1 MKRLLTLMFVV
12 TVLTACSN
20 PNKQP
25 EEEKAVHQTKTTSNQ
40 KEKKIKTH
48 KLTDKDKRFI
58 QLIKDGE
65 YDKVIKETSDL
76 RDVFEKDYYFIAS
89 VYKKEKELKET
100 HSGTYDDYSYMSAML
115 DKVVYMDSHDVLQV
129 QQFKKM
135 NNKRMESAK
144 KEQDIVK
151 EAERKEEEKNE
162 KLDAMN
168 ERTANP
174 KEVSIGMTTEEVL
187 TEGWGRPIDINT
199 TVTSNGKREQWV
211 YKGNKYLYFEDGV
224 LTSIQY

>member
-58 QLIKDGE
+58 RLIKDGE

-76 RDVFEKDYYFIAS
+76 RNVFEKDYYFIAS

-115 DKVVYMDSHDVLQV
+115 DKVVYVENHNDLKIE
-129 QQFKKM
+129 QFKEM
-135 NNKRMESAK
+135 NDKRLKSAK
-144 KEQDIVK
+144 KEQEILDEK
-151 EAERKEEEKNE
+151 ERKEEKNE

-168 ERTANP
+168 DRTANP

>member
-76 RDVFEKDYYFIAS
+76 RNVFEKDYYFIAS

-115 DKVVYMDSHDVLQV
+115 DKVVYMENHNDLKIE
-129 QQFKKM
+129 QFKEM
-135 NNKRMESAK
+135 NDRRLKSAK
-144 KEQDIVK
+144 KEQEILDEK
-151 EAERKEEEKNE
+151 ERKEEKNE

-168 ERTANP
+168 DRTANP

-187 TEGWGRPIDINT
+187 TEGWGRPIEINT

>member
-1 MKRLLTLMFVV
+1 MKRLLILMFVV

-76 RDVFEKDYYFIAS
+76 RNVFEKDYYFIAS

-115 DKVVYMDSHDVLQV
+115 DKVVYMEDHNDLKIEK
-129 QQFKKM
+129 FKEM
-135 NNKRMESAK
+135 NDRRLKSAK
-144 KEQDIVK
+144 KEQEILDEK
-151 EAERKEEEKNE
+151 ERKEEKNE

-168 ERTANP
+168 DRTANP

>member
-76 RDVFEKDYYFIAS
+76 RNVFEKDYYFIAS

-115 DKVVYMDSHDVLQV
+115 DKVVYMENHNDLKIE
-129 QQFKKM
+129 QFKEM
-135 NNKRMESAK
+135 NDKRLKSAK
-144 KEQDIVK
+144 KEQEILDEK
-151 EAERKEEEKNE
+151 ERKEEEKNE

-168 ERTANP
+168 DRTANP

-199 TVTSNGKREQWV
+199 TVSSNSKREQWV

>member
-76 RDVFEKDYYFIAS
+76 RNVFGKDYYFIAS

-115 DKVVYMDSHDVLQV
+115 DKVVYMENHNDLKIEK
-129 QQFKKM
+129 FKEM
-135 NNKRMESAK
+135 NDRRLKSAK
-144 KEQDIVK
+144 KEQEILDEK
-151 EAERKEEEKNE
+151 ERKERK
-162 KLDAMN
+162 A
-168 ERTANP
+168 
-174 KEVSIGMTTEEVL
+174 
-187 TEGWGRPIDINT
+187 
-199 TVTSNGKREQWV
+199 
-211 YKGNKYLYFEDGV
+211 
-224 LTSIQY
+224 

>member
-76 RDVFEKDYYFIAS
+76 RNVFEKDYYFIAS

-115 DKVVYMDSHDVLQV
+115 DKVVYMENHNDLKIEK
-129 QQFKKM
+129 FKEM
-135 NNKRMESAK
+135 NDRRLKSAK
-144 KEQDIVK
+144 KEQEILDEK
-151 EAERKEEEKNE
+151 ERKEEKNE

-168 ERTANP
+168 DRTANP